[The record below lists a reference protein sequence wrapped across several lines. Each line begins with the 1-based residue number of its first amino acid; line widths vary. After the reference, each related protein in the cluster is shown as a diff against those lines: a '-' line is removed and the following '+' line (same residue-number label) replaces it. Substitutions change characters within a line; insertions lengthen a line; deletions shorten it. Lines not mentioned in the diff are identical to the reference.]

1 VFFLDVSEN
10 SHFVGESITEH
21 WCD

>member
-10 SHFVGESITEH
+10 SRFVGESITEH